1 MSLCRHLILITTRV
15 VSILC
20 ELAVQ
25 GSFVSMQAFNPNNYM
40 SRQYLMH
47 AGNSGVMCLL
57 CGHLIP
63 IINNKSRQYLM
74 RAGNSGV
81 MCLLCGHLILI
92 TIRVVSIKC
101 ILAIQRIICH
111 MLAFNYMSRRIL
123 CIPAIQKGHLS
134 HDGI

>member
-1 MSLCRHLILITTRV
+1 MSRQYHMCAGNSGVMCLLGGHLIPI
-15 VSILC
+15 I
-20 ELAVQ
+20 
-25 GSFVSMQAFNPNNYM
+25 NNK

-111 MLAFNYMSRRIL
+111 MLAFNPSNSLR
-123 CIPAIQKGHLS
+123 LS
-134 HDGI
+134 YPQEPPISMRLGYSFIM